1 MLFTKRDTL
10 TSPSCRPLISF
21 SFLLVLNSTSILKK
35 NQDSRHP
42 CLFHDFTGIAS
53 SFSSFGMRLVV
64 GFSSM
69 ILLCWSIFS
78 LTLHSLGLLSW
89 KHVEFLSKSFSSSIE
104 MVMWFLSLSPFMWT
118 YVYLLM
124 YVEPPLQLWY
134 KDFLVMVD
142 KVILL
147 MYVHIQFVYI
157 LLRIFQFIFIKDIGL

>member
-35 NQDSRHP
+35 NQDSRYP

-53 SFSSFGMRLVV
+53 SFSSFKMRLVV

-69 ILLCWSIFS
+69 ILLCW
-78 LTLHSLGLLSW
+78 TLHSLGLLSW
-89 KHVEFLSKSFSSSIE
+89 KHVEILSKPFSSSIE
-104 MVMWFLSLSPFMWT
+104 MVMWFLSLSPFTWT

-134 KDFLVMVD
+134 EDFLVMVD

-147 MYVHIQFVYI
+147 IYVRIQFVYI